1 MTNDAERRSDDG
13 GDGVCE
19 YCLAAADEE
28 DDEEDDDD
36 ERRGR
41 FEGFSG
47 VDSLDAE
54 LQNRKKKYIVFR
66 ELSETTYTSQPAT
79 KGLATRRCHRH
90 LHHEPRS
97 AQRASNNYCI
107 KRCIFR
113 TGGEVT
119 RLSELGCSVV
129 YHTYT

>member
-54 LQNRKKKYIVFR
+54 LGRFLFSCA
-66 ELSETTYTSQPAT
+66 LSRSTSHRCRSLSSANSRSVVS
-79 KGLATRRCHRH
+79 RRC
-90 LHHEPRS
+90 RS
-97 AQRASNNYCI
+97 AVRSFSMS
-107 KRCIFR
+107 KRRFSRSRI
-113 TGGEVT
+113 
-119 RLSELGCSVV
+119 CSL
-129 YHTYT
+129 